1 MEEILPEPIL
11 YSTGVFPIRIFAML
25 QTLKNANE
33 VFVSYLRDHPGA
45 ETKYDLVIRTRPDLY
60 FYSDID
66 LMQTL
71 DPAKDYRIRGFFTPF
86 LHVQRSH
93 AHFFKKFV
101 HDASAREGGLE
112 NDEIALSREVSH
124 SHPER
129 EPAYIEDH
137 THPEREVG
145 QIMEED

>member
-1 MEEILPEPIL
+1 MRPLPVQRGVQGQIIMSSTPQSSEKKISFERKLMEEILPEPIL

-33 VFVSYLRDHPGA
+33 VFVSYLRDHPGE

-71 DPAKDYRIRGFFTPF
+71 DP
-86 LHVQRSH
+86 
-93 AHFFKKFV
+93 
-101 HDASAREGGLE
+101 
-112 NDEIALSREVSH
+112 
-124 SHPER
+124 
-129 EPAYIEDH
+129 
-137 THPEREVG
+137 
-145 QIMEED
+145 